1 MQLLYNDFDYHKV
14 VLIKLYWLLYL
25 IEIWYFQGF
34 PINHTQCTWNR
45 YRARNFSSNH
55 GHHQR
60 DRCFRYFS
68 LEECREQ
75 PDFRSTLFQQW
86 SWISV
91 LWRRTELSRG
101 VGTYTNLRI
110 AGRSKNLLEKHSQIL
125 IIIRKISYF
134 RLKVKKEEVKEI
146 LSKLD
151 GENFPSSFLFQHPW
165 T

>member
-1 MQLLYNDFDYHKV
+1 MVALFNR
-14 VLIKLYWLLYL
+14 YL
-25 IEIWYFQGF
+25 IFSMV

-75 PDFRSTLFQQW
+75 PEFRSPLFQQR

-101 VGTYTNLRI
+101 VGTYTTVRI
-110 AGRSKNLLEKHSQIL
+110 SGRSKNLVGKYSLIL
-125 IIIRKISYF
+125 KIIGKISYF
-134 RLKVKKEEVKEI
+134 KLKVKKEEVEEI
-146 LSKLD
+146 PSKLD
-151 GENFPSSFLFQHPW
+151 GENSPSPFLFRHPW